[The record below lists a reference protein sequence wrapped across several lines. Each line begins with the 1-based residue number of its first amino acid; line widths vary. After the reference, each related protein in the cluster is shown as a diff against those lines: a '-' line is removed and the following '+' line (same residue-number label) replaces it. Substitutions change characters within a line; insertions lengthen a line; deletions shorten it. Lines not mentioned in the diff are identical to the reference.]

1 MGMTKYPFPVRVFPL
16 LHPGRFTRWV
26 PSYCQC
32 GEKRIGHMVNV
43 GSRSERETRAHHRG
57 HGLHQGYRRLFH
69 CLLES
74 LTGSILSPVPWM
86 GKTAT
91 EEVEEISKPWRR

>member
-32 GEKRIGHMVNV
+32 GEKRISHMVNV
-43 GSRSERETRAHHRG
+43 GSRSERETRAPTTEVTVSTEG
-57 HGLHQGYRRLFH
+57 TGDYFTAFLKAFLGASYLQSHG
-69 CLLES
+69 
-74 LTGSILSPVPWM
+74 V
-86 GKTAT
+86 
-91 EEVEEISKPWRR
+91 